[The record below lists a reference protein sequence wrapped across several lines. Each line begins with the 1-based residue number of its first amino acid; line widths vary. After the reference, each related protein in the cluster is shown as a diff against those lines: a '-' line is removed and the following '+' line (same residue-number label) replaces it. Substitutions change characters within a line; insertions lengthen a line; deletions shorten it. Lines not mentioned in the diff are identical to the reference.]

1 VKPILPSSRISRRT
15 LLSTLLALAVL
26 PSLLLF
32 TAAQA
37 QTDPLPSWNDG
48 PAKQAIIALVKA
60 TTDRTSPKFV
70 PPEMRIATFD
80 QQILI

>member
-1 VKPILPSSRISRRT
+1 MKPILPSSRISRRAV
-15 LLSTLLALAVL
+15 LSTLLALATL

-37 QTDPLPSWNDG
+37 QT
-48 PAKQAIIALVKA
+48 V
-60 TTDRTSPKFV
+60 TTHRENPKFV
-70 PPEMRIATFD
+70 LPQARIPTFD